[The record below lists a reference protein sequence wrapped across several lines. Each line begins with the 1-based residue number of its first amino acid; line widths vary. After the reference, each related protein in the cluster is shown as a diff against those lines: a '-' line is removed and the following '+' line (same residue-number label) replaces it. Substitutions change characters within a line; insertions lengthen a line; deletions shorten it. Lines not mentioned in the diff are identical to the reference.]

1 MKEYKNVTG
10 NFPERAGLW
19 LVPFMRGKE
28 VLELVF
34 YINDWLNVLF
44 FQIFVCFAQL
54 LN

>member
-10 NFPERAGLW
+10 NFPERGGLW
-19 LVPFMRGKE
+19 LVPFMGGKK

-34 YINDWLNVLF
+34 YINDWLNILF